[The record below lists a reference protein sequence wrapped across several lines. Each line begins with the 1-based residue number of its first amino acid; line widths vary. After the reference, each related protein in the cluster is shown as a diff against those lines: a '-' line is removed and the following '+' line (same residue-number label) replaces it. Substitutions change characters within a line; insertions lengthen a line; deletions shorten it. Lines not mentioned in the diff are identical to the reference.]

1 MARNHPSTTEATS
14 ITASDN
20 EEENE
25 VLLESPL
32 PLQVEL
38 SLTSHTASP
47 STPISFTSSGRP
59 KAVSAAAAPSIP
71 PINSQDTDE
80 SNATTRDFWNAQ
92 RRTQSDGNM
101 RDYGLS
107 MRPSLQLD
115 SAAALPALLAGPA
128 HSESSLQI
136 HNEKTDVALPPPISV
151 RAPGALK
158 PHGLIAMGE
167 GFLAGMA
174 DFAGLKSPRD
184 KALHKVV
191 VVYRTP
197 GPLYVDLLSRD
208 DGTGALV
215 KAFRRKADRSM
226 ADAEASGRV
235 FPGDELVTIN
245 SVDVTKMVF
254 SEIISA
260 VQEAT
265 FPVKLTF
272 HCHRTQNEELEKKQT
287 ILPPSSP
294 SGSPGWGARL
304 SQLTKSGSFEQKNS
318 GSDLNRAIP
327 RSPLPYSVNSELS
340 GGKFG
345 ISLGKAG
352 TDGVKQSFL
361 RIISNKP
368 SRPEEDKN
376 VVKAWMDDLALKPH
390 NSSAGGRRRKASAK
404 MNVDVPHSTPIVA
417 VTTGGRFVG
426 VLDEDL
432 NEFALTWFRKT
443 PPETDVRPIRGV
455 KRCPYFPSVDD
466 VGAILLLRCASLRF
480 VQLQRVVEMPRPL
493 VLDED
498 VRKTVDVFLEAG
510 AGSFSATLASNENE
524 SFRIKITAESVA
536 LVKRSEDDGGIVVEA
551 VYGPYLQ
558 VLLDP
563 TNQLRFT
570 IKVQEFGG
578 FLGAREGDICDVR
591 NRREQLGTLSCF
603 VLVAQNRQNRDILTL
618 LIRTFRARVISLE
631 QEELA
636 RADEKNLFMD
646 PAFDVTPPPTSPFA
660 SQNVVLRLGAVS
672 PASDTATTRDS
683 TSSAGSPPSATTLLS
698 ETTSSPVAK
707 SLRPVQ
713 LQREGSLSSM
723 SSTRLSDLVGLERG
737 DSGELTGKRTS
748 DFTLSTPRPPR
759 ASVAASKNGL
769 GMSSNDVG
777 VDNSFLEGRLA
788 AQAKEI
794 STLREKLVSVS
805 VLHNV
810 AMQENK
816 QVAAAI
822 EMKNNRIELQ
832 QTKIRQLEKLARQ
845 HDAQAREMQILRS
858 KLEAEERQL
867 ASCRDELEQLAGVA
881 AKCSLRTLDQDTQTE
896 AQFIT
901 GKGLVDTGVWSVPSW
916 NRDALSGTVATV
928 STTDLQQHVEDQQAQ
943 IAQLEDRYVNAVAE
957 RNMLRAKST
966 ELSRE
971 VRKLVEANDN
981 RPLDDLVAKLAEQSR
996 LQVELASIKAEAAET
1011 AQELA
1016 ELKRQFDSAGDK
1028 VKGGKRLVARNKVL
1042 LRTVQQLKESLSEA
1056 MDQVDAVK
1064 KVNSTLASRL
1074 HRLQPDAR
1082 GGIVDCAPTS
1092 PSTSFPAVSSDDE
1105 DGDDDEEDED
1115 EELQDGIAAFRR
1127 SLTRR

>member
-1 MARNHPSTTEATS
+1 
-14 ITASDN
+14 
-20 EEENE
+20 
-25 VLLESPL
+25 
-32 PLQVEL
+32 
-38 SLTSHTASP
+38 
-47 STPISFTSSGRP
+47 
-59 KAVSAAAAPSIP
+59 
-71 PINSQDTDE
+71 
-80 SNATTRDFWNAQ
+80 
-92 RRTQSDGNM
+92 
-101 RDYGLS
+101 
-107 MRPSLQLD
+107 
-115 SAAALPALLAGPA
+115 
-128 HSESSLQI
+128 
-136 HNEKTDVALPPPISV
+136 
-151 RAPGALK
+151 
-158 PHGLIAMGE
+158 
-167 GFLAGMA
+167 MA

-184 KALHKVV
+184 KAIHKVV

-254 SEIISA
+254 SEIITA

-272 HCHRTQNEELEKKQT
+272 HCRVTKKEELEKQQT
-287 ILPPSSP
+287 ILPPESP

-304 SQLTKSGSFEQKNS
+304 SQMTKSGSFQQKSS
-318 GSDLNRAIP
+318 GTDLNRAIP

-345 ISLGKAG
+345 ISLGKVG
-352 TDGVKQSFL
+352 TDGVKQSIL

-376 VVKAWMDDLALKPH
+376 AVKAWMDDLALKPH
-390 NSSAGGRRRKASAK
+390 NSSAGGRHRKAPAK
-404 MNVDVPHSTPIVA
+404 TNVDVPHSTPIVA

-443 PPETDVRPIRGV
+443 PPETDVMPIKGV

-466 VGAILLLRCASLRF
+466 VGAILSLRCESLRF

-510 AGSFSATLASNENE
+510 AGSFSATLASNEND
-524 SFRIKITAESVA
+524 SFQIKITAESVA
-536 LVKRSEDDGGIVVEA
+536 LVKRSEDDGGIVVESA
-551 VYGPYLQ
+551 YGPYLQ

-578 FLGAREGDICDVR
+578 FLGAREGDICDVQ

-618 LIRTFRARVISLE
+618 LIRTFRARLILPE

-636 RADEKNLFMD
+636 RADERNLFMD
-646 PAFDVTPPPTSPFA
+646 PAFDVPPSPTSPFV
-660 SQNVVLRLGAVS
+660 SRLGAVS
-672 PASDTATTRDS
+672 PASDSATTRHS
-683 TSSAGSPPSATTLLS
+683 TSSVGSPPSATTLLS
-698 ETTSSPVAK
+698 ETTSSHIANK
-707 SLRPVQ
+707 LRPVQ
-713 LQREGSLSSM
+713 LQSEGLLSSM
-723 SSTRLSDLVGLERG
+723 SSTRLSDLVGSERG
-737 DSGELTGKRTS
+737 DSGELTEERIS
-748 DFTLSTPRPPR
+748 NFTLSTPRPSR

-769 GMSSNDVG
+769 GVSSNDVG

-788 AQAKEI
+788 AQEKEI

-845 HDAQAREMQILRS
+845 HDAKAREIQILRS

-867 ASCRDELEQLAGVA
+867 ASCREELEQLAGVT
-881 AKCSLRTLDQDTQTE
+881 AKHSLRTLDQDTQTE

-901 GKGLVDTGVWSVPSW
+901 GKGLIDTDLWSVPSW
-916 NRDALSGTVATV
+916 NRDAWSGTVVTV
-928 STTDLQQHVEDQQAQ
+928 STTDLQRHVEDQQAQ
-943 IAQLEDRYVNAVAE
+943 IAQLEEKYVNLVAE

-971 VRKLVEANDN
+971 VRKLVEANDS
-981 RPLDDLVAKLAEQSR
+981 RPLDDLVAKLAERSR
-996 LQVELASIKAEAAET
+996 LQVELASIKADAAET

-1056 MDQVDAVK
+1056 RDQVDAVK